1 MLSQRNKKQTQM
13 IQLKEN
19 QGIPRN
25 ILLMMAIIAGLTVA
39 NCYYNQPLLEL
50 IRHDIGITEQS
61 ANLITVITQIGYALG
76 LFFLIPLGDMF
87 SRKRLILFNMSIA
100 AVMAIVMAVAQNVWM
115 LWGASLLIGACS
127 VIPQFFIPIAGQFS
141 APKNKS
147 RNMGFVLSGL
157 LTGILTSRVI
167 SGYIGEW
174 LGWREMF
181 IIAAFVMLTCMGVML
196 LMMPEMKRNY
206 EGTYRGL
213 MSTMAEIIILHP
225 SVRIYSIRAAFG
237 FGSMMAIWSCLAFH
251 LAQPP
256 FRAGSDMV
264 GMLGLCGIM
273 GAVAASGIGKQ
284 VPKFGIRKFSLFGA
298 GMQIMAWGIALL
310 FGDTYAGLIA
320 AIILVDIGLQCQQL
334 SNQSGC
340 LQEITH
346 ASNRAN
352 TIFMTTYFIGGSLGT
367 FCAGYLWNR
376 ANWLGVCIVGITFAF
391 MSLAITL
398 SNRK

>member
-1 MLSQRNKKQTQM
+1 M

-19 QGIPRN
+19 QGIPRSV
-25 ILLMMAIIAGLTVA
+25 LLMMAVIAGLTVA

-87 SRKRLILFNMSIA
+87 SPKKLILANMSIA

-127 VIPQFFIPIAGQFS
+127 VIPQFFIPIAGQYS

-147 RNMGFVLSGL
+147 RNMGIVLSGL

-181 IIAAFVMLTCMGVML
+181 LVAAFVMLICMGVML

-213 MSTMAEIIILHP
+213 MSTMAEIMVLHP
-225 SVRIYSIRAAFG
+225 SVRIYAIRAAFG

-284 VPKFGIRKFSLFGA
+284 IPKFGIHNFSLFGA
-298 GMQIMAWGIALL
+298 ATQIVAWAIALL

-340 LQEITH
+340 LQEIPQ
-346 ASNRAN
+346 AANRAN

-367 FCAGYLWNR
+367 FCAGYVWNR
-376 ANWLGVCIVGITFAF
+376 ANWLGVCIVGMTFALI
-391 MSLAITL
+391 SLAITL
-398 SNRK
+398 CNRK

>member
-1 MLSQRNKKQTQM
+1 M

-19 QGIPRN
+19 QGIPRSV
-25 ILLMMAIIAGLTVA
+25 LLMMAVIAGLTVA

-87 SRKRLILFNMSIA
+87 SPKKLILANMSIA

-141 APKNKS
+141 EPRNKS
-147 RNMGFVLSGL
+147 RNMGIVLSGL
-157 LTGILTSRVI
+157 LTGILASRVI

-181 IIAAFVMLTCMGVML
+181 LVAAFVMLICMGVML

-213 MSTMAEIIILHP
+213 MSTMAEIMVLHP
-225 SVRIYSIRAAFG
+225 SVRLYAIRAAFG

-264 GMLGLCGIM
+264 GTLGLCGIM

-284 VPKFGIRKFSLFGA
+284 IPKFGIHNFSLFGA
-298 GMQIMAWGIALL
+298 ATQIVAWAIALL
-310 FGDTYAGLIA
+310 FGDTYAGLIV

-340 LQEITH
+340 LQEIPQ
-346 ASNRAN
+346 AANRAN

-367 FCAGYLWNR
+367 FCAGYVWNR
-376 ANWLGVCIVGITFAF
+376 ANWLGVCIVGMTFALI
-391 MSLAITL
+391 SLAITL
-398 SNRK
+398 CNRK

>member
-1 MLSQRNKKQTQM
+1 M

-19 QGIPRN
+19 QGIPRSV
-25 ILLMMAIIAGLTVA
+25 LLMMAVIAGLTVA

-87 SRKRLILFNMSIA
+87 SPKKLILANMSIA

-147 RNMGFVLSGL
+147 RNMGIVLSGL

-181 IIAAFVMLTCMGVML
+181 LVAAFVMLICMGVML
-196 LMMPEMKRNY
+196 LMMPEKKRNY

-213 MSTMAEIIILHP
+213 MSTMAEIMVLHP
-225 SVRIYSIRAAFG
+225 SVRIYAIRAAFG

-264 GMLGLCGIM
+264 GTLGLCGIM

-284 VPKFGIRKFSLFGA
+284 IPKFGIHNFSLFGA
-298 GMQIMAWGIALL
+298 ATQIVAWGIALL

-340 LQEITH
+340 LQEIPQ
-346 ASNRAN
+346 AANRAN

-367 FCAGYLWNR
+367 FCAGYVWNR
-376 ANWLGVCIVGITFAF
+376 ANWLGVCIVGMTFALI
-391 MSLAITL
+391 SLAITL
-398 SNRK
+398 CNRK

>member
-1 MLSQRNKKQTQM
+1 M

-25 ILLMMAIIAGLTVA
+25 ILLMMAVIAGLTVA

-87 SRKRLILFNMSIA
+87 SRKRLILVNMSIA

-157 LTGILTSRVI
+157 LTGILASRVI

-181 IIAAFVMLTCMGVML
+181 IIAALVMLICMGVML

-213 MSTMAEIIILHP
+213 MSTMAEIMVLHP
-225 SVRIYSIRAAFG
+225 SVRLYAIRAAFG

-264 GMLGLCGIM
+264 GTLGLCGIM

-284 VPKFGIRKFSLFGA
+284 IPKFGIHNFSLFGA
-298 GMQIMAWGIALL
+298 ATQIVAWAIALL

-340 LQEITH
+340 LQEIPQ
-346 ASNRAN
+346 AANRAN

-367 FCAGYLWNR
+367 FCAGYVWNR
-376 ANWLGVCIVGITFAF
+376 ANWLGVCIVGMTFALI
-391 MSLAITL
+391 SLAITL
-398 SNRK
+398 CNRK